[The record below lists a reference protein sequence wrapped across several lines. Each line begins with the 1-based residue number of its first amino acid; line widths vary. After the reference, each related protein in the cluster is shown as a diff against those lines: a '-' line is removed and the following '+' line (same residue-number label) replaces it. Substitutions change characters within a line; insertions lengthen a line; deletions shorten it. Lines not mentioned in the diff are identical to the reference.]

1 MVKFSRLIPLVISLS
16 FVLVGGMAGCASH
29 HHAGDSGAKSGADFS
44 DEEYLKDS
52 VENETHLV
60 NLPVSAH
67 PVTARK
73 LWTRKSPG
81 LLTDLNISRD
91 GSTVLVA
98 TVPDRDSV
106 EIGANRSRN
115 FAAIFSS
122 AGKSLAQ
129 IEMPAQIKSQT
140 ISADGSLSIIAT
152 YDDAIRGYDRSG
164 KKVWEHEGICKPIAL
179 SSLKKILCFHDD
191 DSDPE
196 LAFEV
201 LDWSGNK
208 VGAYP
213 VKLDSLMIKVSQN
226 EKYFVVGLNHGKIL
240 LFDSIFKLVWQKS
253 VDGELTDLAISSS
266 ESGQPTIAALYN
278 VKKTKRK
285 HKKPSKSPQMGEISS
300 EQKVA
305 LFNNGKSPV
314 LLPIHSRL
322 DELDLSADGKALFGY
337 GNDADGQVIVRIS
350 EDKESKDVLAWKR
363 GDPKPAEYSSQLL
376 SSQDW
381 VWIGFED
388 MNSTSRHSHVLGFD
402 NDGGVKTNITVP
414 SEEGS
419 YLYAYSYADRAH
431 ILAVG
436 SDDGRLS
443 LFEVK

>member
-1 MVKFSRLIPLVISLS
+1 MVKLSRLVPLVLSMSLP
-16 FVLVGGMAGCASH
+16 LLNMAGCASH
-29 HHAGDSGAKSGADFS
+29 HKAAADSSS
-44 DEEYLKDS
+44 EEDDLKDS
-52 VENETHLV
+52 VQNETHLI
-60 NLPVSAH
+60 NLPISSH
-67 PVTARK
+67 PVKARK

-98 TVPDRDSV
+98 TIPDRDSV
-106 EIGANRSRN
+106 EIGANHSKN
-115 FAAIFSS
+115 YAAIFSS
-122 AGKSLAQ
+122 AGKTLAQ
-129 IEMPAQIKSQT
+129 IEMPAQIKSQA

-152 YDDAIRGYDRSG
+152 YDDAIRGYNRSG
-164 KKVWEHEGICKPIAL
+164 QKIWEHEGICKPIAL

-208 VGAYP
+208 IDSYS
-213 VKLDSLMIKVSQN
+213 VKLDSLMVKVSQN
-226 EKYFVVGLNHGKIL
+226 EKYFVVGLNHGKVL
-240 LFDSIFKLVWQKS
+240 LFDSTFKPVWQKS
-253 VDGELTDLAISSS
+253 VDGELTDLAISSP
-266 ESGQPTIAALYN
+266 EIGQPTVAALYN
-278 VKKTKRK
+278 VKKTK
-285 HKKPSKSPQMGEISS
+285 KKRGKASKSVQIPEMSS
-300 EQKVA
+300 EQRVA
-305 LFNNGKSPV
+305 LFPPSGKSPT
-314 LLPIHSRL
+314 LLPIRSRL
-322 DELDLSADGKALFGY
+322 DELDLSSEGKALFGY
-337 GNDADGQVIVRIS
+337 GNDSDGQVIVRIS
-350 EDKESKDVLAWKR
+350 EDKASPDTLLWKR
-363 GDPKPAEYSSQLL
+363 GDPKPAEYSSQLF
-376 SSQDW
+376 SSQEW

-388 MNSTSRHSHVLGFD
+388 MNSISRHSHVLGFD
-402 NDGGVKTNITVP
+402 SDGGVKTNIIVP

>member
-1 MVKFSRLIPLVISLS
+1 MSSITL
-16 FVLVGGMAGCASH
+16 GGCASH
-29 HHAGDSGAKSGADFS
+29 HHPGAAEFS
-44 DEEYLKDS
+44 EDDDLKDS
-52 VENETHLV
+52 VQNETHLV
-60 NLPVSAH
+60 NLPVSEH
-67 PVTARK
+67 PVKARK

-98 TVPDRDSV
+98 TIPDRDAV

-115 FAAIFSS
+115 FATIFSS
-122 AGKSLAQ
+122 AGKTLAQ

-152 YDDAIRGYDRSG
+152 YDDVIRGYNRAG
-164 KKVWEHEGICKPIAL
+164 EKVWEHEGICKPIAL

-208 VGAYP
+208 VGSYS

-226 EKYFVVGLNHGKIL
+226 EKYFVVGLNHGKVL
-240 LFDSIFKLVWQKS
+240 LFDSTFKLVWQKS
-253 VDGELTDLAISSS
+253 VDGELTDLAISSA
-266 ESGQPTIAALYN
+266 ESGQPTVAALYN
-278 VKKTKRK
+278 VKKKKRK
-285 HKKPSKSPQMGEISS
+285 RGAKLARTGEMSS
-300 EQKVA
+300 QQKID
-305 LFNNGKSPV
+305 LFPTNGKAPT

-322 DELDLSADGKALFGY
+322 DEVDLSADGQALFGY

-350 EDKESKDVLAWKR
+350 EDKNAKDTLIWKR

-376 SSQDW
+376 SSQEW

-402 NDGGVKTNITVP
+402 GDGGVKTNIIVP

>member
-1 MVKFSRLIPLVISLS
+1 MVKSSSLISLVIALSLM
-16 FVLVGGMAGCASH
+16 MAGCASH
-29 HHAGDSGAKSGADFS
+29 HKNTTNASADFS
-44 DEEYLKDS
+44 EEDDLKDS
-52 VENETHLV
+52 VQNETHLV
-60 NLPVSAH
+60 NLPVSEH

-98 TVPDRDSV
+98 TIPDRDSV
-106 EIGANRSRN
+106 EIGANHSRN
-115 FAAIFSS
+115 YAAIFSS
-122 AGKSLAQ
+122 AGKTLAQ

-152 YDDAIRGYDRSG
+152 YDDAIRGYNRAG
-164 KKVWEHEGICKPIAL
+164 EKVWEHEGICKPIAL
-179 SSLKKILCFHDD
+179 TSLKKILCFHDD

-201 LDWSGNK
+201 LDWTGHK
-208 VGAYP
+208 VDSYS

-226 EKYFVVGLNHGKIL
+226 EKYFVVGLNHGKVL
-240 LFDSIFKLVWQKS
+240 LFDSTFKPVWQKS

-266 ESGQPTIAALYN
+266 DTGQPTVAALYN
-278 VKKTKRK
+278 VKKTKKK
-285 HKKPSKSPQMGEISS
+285 HKKATKAQMSEIST
-300 EQKVA
+300 EQKIA
-305 LFNNGKSPV
+305 LFPPSGKGPT

-322 DELDLSADGKALFGY
+322 DELDLSADGKSLFGY

-350 EDKESKDVLAWKR
+350 EDKSAKDTLVWKR

-376 SSQDW
+376 SSQEW

-402 NDGGVKTNITVP
+402 SVGGVKTNIIVP